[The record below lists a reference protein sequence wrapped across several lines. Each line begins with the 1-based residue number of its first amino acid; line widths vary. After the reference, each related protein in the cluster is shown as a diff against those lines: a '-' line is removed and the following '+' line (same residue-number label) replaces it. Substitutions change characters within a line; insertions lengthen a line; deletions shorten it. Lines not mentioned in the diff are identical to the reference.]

1 MAILGNTTINGSLNI
16 NGVPVE
22 PGAGTLKTNNSSPL
36 PVTTESLGGTV
47 NLHKISKT
55 GRYTDLIGS
64 AEAVVATTQHVHF
77 SSTIDNNNFTLSEGG
92 LYNIFLNEGVSS
104 DVYNPSAL
112 GTRYLLLAQNDP
124 AQNGLFER
132 IGFSGNDYLFTKV
145 TNQPVVIIREGHNKF
160 RIYKMNDNGV

>member
-64 AEAVVATTQHVHF
+64 AEAVVATTQHVQF
-77 SSTIDNNNFTLSEGG
+77 TAIVDNNNFVLSEGG

-104 DVYNPSAL
+104 NVYNPLAP

-132 IGFSGNDYLFTKV
+132 TGSLGIDYLFTRV

-160 RIYKMNDNGV
+160 KIYKMNDNGT